1 MSVVIVPQEKDQILP
16 KLAHSQFSVFTHMRV
31 CMDMYDMILLVR
43 LLPVIERKIKDSSNG
58 VGRERE
64 REQRWCQRCAAVQF
78 LFVFVE
84 SVFLVESVETEHVE
98 GSDKLP
104 VG

>member
-1 MSVVIVPQEKDQILP
+1 M
-16 KLAHSQFSVFTHMRV
+16 T
-31 CMDMYDMILLVR
+31 
-43 LLPVIERKIKDSSNG
+43 ERKIKDSPHG

-64 REQRWCQRCAAVQF
+64 REQRRRQRCAAVQF

-84 SVFLVESVETEHVE
+84 SVKVFFSVESVETEHVE

>member
-1 MSVVIVPQEKDQILP
+1 MVLDGKEKEN
-16 KLAHSQFSVFTHMRV
+16 SGGVRGV
-31 CMDMYDMILLVR
+31 LL
-43 LLPVIERKIKDSSNG
+43 
-58 VGRERE
+58 
-64 REQRWCQRCAAVQF
+64 VQF

-84 SVFLVESVETEHVE
+84 SVKVFFSVESVETEHVE